1 MRDLKNG
8 QCIYHSESFE
18 KKKFTVYNICILG
31 RRQIKIRCLQKISLR
46 GHGHDLKRR
55 RHDLSSKFSNFNF
68 IFEI

>member
-18 KKKFTVYNICILG
+18 EITVYNICILG

-46 GHGHDLKRR
+46 GHGHDLQRR
-55 RHDLSSKFSNFNF
+55 RHDLSSKFSNF

>member
-18 KKKFTVYNICILG
+18 EKKLRFITCILG

-68 IFEI
+68 IFEM

>member
-8 QCIYHSESFE
+8 QCIYYSESFE
-18 KKKFTVYNICILG
+18 EKKLRFITYVSWDVDKLKFGVY
-31 RRQIKIRCLQKISLR
+31 RR
-46 GHGHDLKRR
+46 HGHDLKRR